1 MATYDYAIKIKDSS
15 GKWER
20 NNFTGVFLYTKGH
33 NRATVR
39 AHYREYFNGKPEY
52 RGWVFGIFEKERVK
66 GSEWRLVKEKNNSE
80 ESL

>member
-1 MATYDYAIKIKDSS
+1 MATYDYAIRTKDSS

-39 AHYREYFNGKPEY
+39 AHYRQYFKGKKEYCGC
-52 RGWVFGIFEKERVK
+52 VFGVFEKERVK
-66 GSEWRLVKEKNNSE
+66 GGNWRLVKED
-80 ESL
+80 

>member
-1 MATYDYAIKIKDSS
+1 MATYDYAIRTKNSS

-33 NRATVR
+33 NRATVL

-66 GSEWRLVKEKNNSE
+66 GSEWRLVKEKINSE